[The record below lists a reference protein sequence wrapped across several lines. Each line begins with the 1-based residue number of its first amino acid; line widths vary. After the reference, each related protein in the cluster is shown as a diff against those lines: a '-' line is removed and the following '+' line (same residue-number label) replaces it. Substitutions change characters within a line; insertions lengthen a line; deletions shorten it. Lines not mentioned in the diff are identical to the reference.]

1 MSAKLALP
9 LSATSAY
16 GPVVKH
22 KGKALAAAG
31 AILAKLMLVVIFA
44 AGLVSLVWPKG
55 TVGLLLAAIVCFLG
69 FGMALSTL
77 YFFRDPDSRVPAGV
91 GLVVAPA
98 HGTVDV
104 VDETDE
110 PTVMGGRCRRISL
123 FLNVFNVHVQQ
134 APVAGEV
141 TMVKHTPGK
150 FLNAMR
156 TDCAQFNE
164 NVLIGFK
171 ASDPSGIRV
180 GVRLI
185 TGLIARRII
194 PWLKAGET
202 VAKGERIALIQFG
215 SRANLYLPLNA
226 EVTVQLGDKVVG
238 GTTVM
243 ARMPA

>member
-1 MSAKLALP
+1 
-9 LSATSAY
+9 
-16 GPVVKH
+16 VKH

-31 AILAKLMLVVIFA
+31 AILAKVVLVVIFLV
-44 AGLVSLVWPKG
+44 GLVSLGWPKG
-55 TVGLLLAAIVCFLG
+55 TVGLALAATFCALG
-69 FGMALSTL
+69 LLMALFTL
-77 YFFRDPDSRVPAGV
+77 YFFRDPDAQVPPGA

-104 VDETDE
+104 IDETEE
-110 PTVMGGRCRRISL
+110 PTVMGGRCRRVSI

-141 TMVKHTPGK
+141 TLVKHTPGK

-164 NVLIGFK
+164 NVLLGFQ
-171 ASDPSGIRV
+171 ASDPAGATV

-194 PWLKAGET
+194 PWLAVGERVT
-202 VAKGERIALIQFG
+202 KGERIALIQFG

-243 ARMPA
+243 AKLRA